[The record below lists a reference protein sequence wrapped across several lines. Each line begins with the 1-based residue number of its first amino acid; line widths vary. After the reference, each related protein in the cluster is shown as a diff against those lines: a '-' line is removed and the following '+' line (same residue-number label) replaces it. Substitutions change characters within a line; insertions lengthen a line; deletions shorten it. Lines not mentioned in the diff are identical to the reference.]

1 MGEGTSW
8 VEPESW
14 HSWGVMGLPG
24 VKGTGL
30 GVQKDHGARPW
41 ADGHAGGERMALLW
55 GFLSK
60 GWGWKSGS

>member
-1 MGEGTSW
+1 
-8 VEPESW
+8 
-14 HSWGVMGLPG
+14 MGLPG

-41 ADGHAGGERMALLW
+41 ADGHAGGDRMALLW